1 MEAPRLL
8 VDGASCGP
16 DTLKA
21 VCEAFDQAWAE
32 IAGNF
37 ENTPSEIEAA
47 RLKLAEAMMSIATED
62 STDVAALKAGAL
74 QAMAL
79 DYRLGGPAPH

>member
-1 MEAPRLL
+1 MDR
-8 VDGASCGP
+8 ASLGP

-21 VCEAFDQAWAE
+21 VCEAFDQAWME

-37 ENTPSEIEAA
+37 GTTQVENA
-47 RLKLAEAMMSIATED
+47 RLKLAEAMMSVATED

-79 DYRLGGPAPH
+79 DHRFGRLAPH